1 MIKKNRREA
10 VLFCEGIVGAIH
22 ESPADFVEKNLF
34 AEAKNGTLV
43 DGRFLNRPYSPLK
56 LGVVPKIEF

>member
-1 MIKKNRREA
+1 MIEKNRREA

-22 ESPADFVEKNLF
+22 ESPADF
-34 AEAKNGTLV
+34 AEKNGTLV

-56 LGVVPKIEF
+56 LGVVPKMKF